1 LAKHWKG
8 DKVRRLPPEV
18 NQARVNGTPYYPMGI
33 LNGMVIAKADRQ
45 APTCDYDETPILFRR
60 YINASGKQDV
70 QIWNG
75 MRNRI
80 LTGWRMVYPGAGYLN
95 VIQPEI
101 PGQTRGNY
109 GGFIPRGPSPY
120 NFEDVFMAGPGSQPA
135 HPGGP
140 ARIAAPQFHNPMT
153 G

>member
-1 LAKHWKG
+1 M
-8 DKVRRLPPEV
+8 LPHQESSPG
-18 NQARVNGTPYYPMGI
+18 QARIRGRPFYPMQI
-33 LNGMVIAKADRQ
+33 LNGLVMPKLDRQ
-45 APTCDYDETPILFRR
+45 APSSDYDETPILFRR
-60 YINASGKQDV
+60 YLNTSGVQDV

-75 MRNRI
+75 LRNRI
-80 LTGWRMVYPGAGYLN
+80 ATGYRFTFPGAGYLN
-95 VIQPEI
+95 VAMPRI

-120 NFEDVFMAGPGSQPA
+120 TYQDIFDAGPGSQPA

-140 ARIAAPQFHNPMT
+140 ARIAAPQYVNPFT